1 MTTWVIL
8 LISKCTNEGYGGR
21 HSHDRV
27 HRRDRKG
34 YLLSNR
40 QTCLPFRSARINRSG
55 VDMSVID
62 NLIQFNL
69 GPQHPSTHGVLR
81 IVA

>member
-1 MTTWVIL
+1 MIHQGTVAIKQVPSL
-8 LISKCTNEGYGGR
+8 AQVNGISSAMIRCAPTIERGFTFTAAFY
-21 HSHDRV
+21 HF
-27 HRRDRKG
+27 
-34 YLLSNR
+34 YLFMAA
-40 QTCLPFRSARINRSG
+40 T
-55 VDMSVID
+55 D

>member
-40 QTCLPFRSARINRSG
+40 QTCLRITFNNNIHATA
-55 VDMSVID
+55 DMFTFQI
-62 NLIQFNL
+62 
-69 GPQHPSTHGVLR
+69 G
-81 IVA
+81 